1 MGSLLRWQFGLLG
14 MMVTRP
20 VKVVQVCDWC
30 ISYDLSETIMVLM
43 SAEGLYKKPIFQ
55 RISVGASLPP
65 LMAEVKTAKW
75 SARFRAAYNV
85 GQASDASL
93 RKYASI

>member
-1 MGSLLRWQFGLLG
+1 

-43 SAEGLYKKPIFQ
+43 SAEGLYKKPILQ
-55 RISVGASLPP
+55 GISVGTSLPP
-65 LMAEVKTAKW
+65 PMAEVKMAKQRARFGTAEQ
-75 SARFRAAYNV
+75 SARSRMACSV
-85 GQASDASL
+85 GSGVRCL
-93 RKYASI
+93 T

>member
-1 MGSLLRWQFGLLG
+1 MYVIQSKCGGWAHELLRWQFGLD

-20 VKVVQVCDWC
+20 VNVAQVHDWC

-55 RISVGASLPP
+55 GISVGASLPP
-65 LMAEVKTAKW
+65 LMAEVKMAE
-75 SARFRAAYNV
+75 
-85 GQASDASL
+85 
-93 RKYASI
+93 